1 MTIQIQYLG
10 VQPYETT
17 WQAMKEFTE
26 SRQEH
31 TPDALWLVEH
41 PPVFTQGLSGKA
53 KHLLQPTN
61 NIPVIQTDRGG
72 QITFHA
78 PGQLIIYILF
88 DLKRAQIGVRTLVTL
103 IEQSIIEYL
112 QQLGITANARQDAPG
127 VYVNQQKIASLG
139 LKIRKQKSYHGLAL
153 NVNMD
158 LSPFKFINPCGL
170 AKMKMTQVSEQIQN
184 TLPPSLAQAGEALS
198 QILIKRLGASHL

>member
-53 KHLLQPTN
+53 EHLLQPTD

-88 DLKRAQIGVRTLVTL
+88 DLKRAQIGVRALVTL